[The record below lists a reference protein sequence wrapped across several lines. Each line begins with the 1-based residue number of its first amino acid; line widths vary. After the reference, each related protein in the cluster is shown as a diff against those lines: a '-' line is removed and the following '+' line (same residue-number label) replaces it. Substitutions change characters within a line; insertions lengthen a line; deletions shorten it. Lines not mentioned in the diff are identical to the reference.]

1 MMLLLVP
8 CPPQGSTIGEG
19 PGNTE
24 QWLSWWLQVP
34 SFAAGG
40 GGTDNSAW
48 SFLGTWHQEC
58 VGRDH
63 TEGRGQWAVG
73 S

>member
-8 CPPQGSTIGEG
+8 CPPQRSTIGAG
-19 PGNTE
+19 SGNAE
-24 QWLSWWLQVP
+24 QWFSWWLQVP
-34 SFAAGG
+34 SFAGGG

-48 SFLGTWHQEC
+48 QFLGTWHQEG
-58 VGRDH
+58 VALDS